1 MTRGFTAEVLASWD
15 EPVIDAL
22 SDLTFL
28 RIAGNRATIFAPLR
42 SELDAFLEHYE
53 NTDTTESIKA
63 SEMYAELHNGY
74 GGISHSNPLPHHKW
88 LSAHRFVRLWELD
101 GGVFLSKVVDDI
113 SGSTVLGIARPWL
126 VESSWLLDVPV
137 GLDELSIIQR
147 NIHHALLWSEI
158 TVGEFATM
166 VALDRGSY
174 ENLGGRGVVAQM
186 EYIDIWRS
194 RIQSAEALFCS
205 LIVDPREAQRN
216 PEWFDIMTRFDV
228 RTVAPFVPLMSSQ
241 AEPSMNTL
249 IKLLDNG
256 VDPAIME
263 TILTK

>member
-1 MTRGFTAEVLASWD
+1 MRGFTTEVLASWD
-15 EPVIDAL
+15 EHVIDAL

-28 RIAGNRATIFAPLR
+28 RIAGDRATIFAPLR
-42 SELDAFLEHYE
+42 SELDAFLEHHE
-53 NTDTTESIKA
+53 NTGTTDSIKA

-74 GGISHSNPLPHHKW
+74 GGISHRNPLPRHKW
-88 LSAHRFVRLWELD
+88 LSARRFVRLWELD
-101 GGVFLSKVVDDI
+101 DGVFLHKVVDNI

-126 VESSWLLDVPV
+126 IESSWLLDAPV
-137 GLDELSIIQR
+137 GLDELAIIQR
-147 NIHHALLWSEI
+147 NINHALLWSEI

-194 RIQSAEALFCS
+194 RIQSAETLFCS

-216 PEWFDIMTRFDV
+216 PEWFDIMARFDV

-263 TILTK
+263 TLLTK